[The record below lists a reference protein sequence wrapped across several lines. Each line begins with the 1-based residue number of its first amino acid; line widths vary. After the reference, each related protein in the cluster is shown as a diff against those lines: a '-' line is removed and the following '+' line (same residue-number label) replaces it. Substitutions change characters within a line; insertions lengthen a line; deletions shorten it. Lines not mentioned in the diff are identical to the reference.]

1 MLIAVCLTVVLIS
14 TVSAQGMG
22 MPALPGM
29 ESVPSMEQYQP
40 KMDGMGMGTQM
51 QGPQGSSMNGAI
63 GPDGF
68 AMKGARGR
76 RAVSLGQLLTGV

>member
-29 ESVPSMEQYQP
+29 ESVPSMDQYQP
-40 KMDGMGMGTQM
+40 KMDGMGMGTRV
-51 QGPQGSSMNGAI
+51 QGPQDSSMNGAV
-63 GPDGF
+63 GQKGF
-68 AMKGARGR
+68 AMSGDRGR